1 MGSAIDNRQEYDGH
15 QFNRWL
21 LRMAGISGIAI
32 AVGYILIT
40 AGYAVSGFPLP
51 KGAEAWIDYM
61 NGKSTLWWWI
71 IWLSII
77 TDILYL
83 PVAAAL
89 YSLLKNVHKGL
100 ILVSG
105 ALFSLFVLLELGITW
120 TNYPVVIEAVN
131 QYSLATTETQ
141 RLVYLSV
148 IEYSSR
154 VFETPVPSFYTIFA
168 PSIAVI
174 LASFVMLKSG
184 RFGKITAYVGLLSGT
199 LNAFSVV
206 GGLFSSTLGSLVVLG
221 SVLALVWFFLLG
233 LRFLKS
239 AHGGN

>member
-1 MGSAIDNRQEYDGH
+1 
-15 QFNRWL
+15 
-21 LRMAGISGIAI
+21 MAGFSGIAI
-32 AVGYILIT
+32 AIGYVFIT
-40 AGYAVSGFPLP
+40 ALYAISGAPLP

-61 NGKSTLWWWI
+61 NGKSVLWWGI

-89 YSLLKNVHKGL
+89 YSLLKDVHKGL

-105 ALFSLFVLLELGITW
+105 ALFTLFVLLEMGITW
-120 TNYPVVIEAVN
+120 TNYPVIIEAVN

-154 VFETPVPSFYTIFA
+154 VFETPVTAFYAIFV

-174 LASFVMLKSG
+174 LASLVMLKSG
-184 RFGKITAYVGLLSGT
+184 RFGKMAAYVGLLSGT
-199 LNAFSVV
+199 LNAFSVI
-206 GGLFSSTLGSLVVLG
+206 GGLFSSTLGLLVMPG
-221 SVLALVWFFLLG
+221 SVLSLVWFLLAG

-239 AHGGN
+239 ARGGN